1 MHTKNTNAQKH
12 TPIQNDQFIFNCIIS
27 LNINSTFYLMKYIYD
42 VCYGTLKTLSANVLL
57 EKKPI

>member
-12 TPIQNDQFIFNCIIS
+12 TPIQHDQFIFNCIVS

-42 VCYGTLKTLSANVLL
+42 VCYGTLKTLVSMYC
-57 EKKPI
+57 